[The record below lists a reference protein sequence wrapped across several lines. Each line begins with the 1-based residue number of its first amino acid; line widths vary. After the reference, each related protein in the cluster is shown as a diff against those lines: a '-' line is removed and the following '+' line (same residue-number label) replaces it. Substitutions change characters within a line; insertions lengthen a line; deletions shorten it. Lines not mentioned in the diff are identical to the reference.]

1 MCVLLS
7 SGWCPSSSVV
17 VIVSIAITIGRL
29 GLVCPHTVAPML
41 QQFIR
46 QWFVFDCISFV
57 FDCFSCYWPLH
68 YPFSVYLL
76 CFFVAVF
83 AFKDIHFIRV
93 QMLLYCD
100 SECSLLNVVTMKF
113 GRTLPLSIYKCI
125 LFTIL
130 YPVAIW
136 QMWYDRI
143 RYVYAVTVTNKRVC
157 FLCVVYSFV

>member
-1 MCVLLS
+1 
-7 SGWCPSSSVV
+7 
-17 VIVSIAITIGRL
+17 
-29 GLVCPHTVAPML
+29 ML

-113 GRTLPLSIYKCI
+113 GRTLVVINLRMYFIYYLVSSCH
-125 LFTIL
+125 L
-130 YPVAIW
+130 A
-136 QMWYDRI
+136 D
-143 RYVYAVTVTNKRVC
+143 
-157 FLCVVYSFV
+157 VV